1 MNQSKSSF
9 PKFLTALIILLLLL
23 GIGGLGGGMMMLLE
37 PSGALLKLSPDFL
50 YPLPIPNFILPG
62 LFLTIVMGIFPFIIS
77 WGLYKRKPWAWITAL
92 LQGITLILWICFQ
105 IILWGKPM
113 AIQIIYLIWGIAIV
127 SLCFAPLVRDHLQN
141 QSA

>member
-1 MNQSKSSF
+1 MNKLTYTF
-9 PKFLTALIILLLLL
+9 PKLFIVLITLLLLL
-23 GIGGLGGGMMMLLE
+23 GLGGLGGGMMMLLE

-50 YPLPIPNFILPG
+50 NPLPIPNFILPG

-113 AIQIIYLIWGIAIV
+113 AIQIIYLLWGIAIV
-127 SLCFAPLVRDHLQN
+127 GLCFAPLVRNHLYN